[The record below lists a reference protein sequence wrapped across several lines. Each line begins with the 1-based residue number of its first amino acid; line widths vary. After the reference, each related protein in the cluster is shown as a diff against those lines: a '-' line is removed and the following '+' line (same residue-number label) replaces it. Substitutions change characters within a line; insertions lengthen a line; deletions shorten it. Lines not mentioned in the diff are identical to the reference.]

1 MRMNEISYEG
11 PPPIDSYFEGGFRIA
26 GALHEGSALLIGTE
40 ALSWPVETPG
50 QLDRFVFQPA
60 IDRADA
66 FDVLLIGMGAEI
78 APMPAAL
85 REAFEE
91 HGIGADI
98 MATPAACRTYNV
110 LLSEGRRVAAALIA
124 ISRDGQ

>member
-1 MRMNEISYEG
+1 MRMNEISFDG

-26 GALHEGSALLIGTE
+26 GAPHFGSALLIGAE
-40 ALSWPVETPG
+40 VLPWSVDAPVQLSAA
-50 QLDRFVFQPA
+50 VFHPA
-60 IDRADA
+60 FERAAA

-78 APMPAAL
+78 APLPAGL
-85 REAFEE
+85 REAFAE
-91 HGIGADI
+91 HGVGAEF

-124 ISRDGQ
+124 IVASSR